1 MTIVNRLFSLA
12 RRKRFSNSRP
22 HSQSVLVGRC
32 PNNLYMGLLSTVD
45 PGCVYFDLQLW
56 SSLPKQ
62 DAQFRR
68 ADAVGILEV
77 VVEEASSEGLRL
89 H

>member
-1 MTIVNRLFSLA
+1 
-12 RRKRFSNSRP
+12 
-22 HSQSVLVGRC
+22 
-32 PNNLYMGLLSTVD
+32 MGLLSTVD

-68 ADAVGILEV
+68 ADAVGIPEAV

>member
-1 MTIVNRLFSLA
+1 MTTLGFFHWLGGKGAQVHDPTLNSF
-12 RRKRFSNSRP
+12 FVGWCPSN
-22 HSQSVLVGRC
+22 LW
-32 PNNLYMGLLSTVD
+32 MGLLSTVD
-45 PGCVYFDLQLW
+45 PGWVYFDLQLW

-68 ADAVGILEV
+68 ADAVGIPEV
-77 VVEEASSEGLRL
+77 VVEEASSEGVRL

>member
-1 MTIVNRLFSLA
+1 
-12 RRKRFSNSRP
+12 
-22 HSQSVLVGRC
+22 
-32 PNNLYMGLLSTVD
+32 MGLLSTVD

-68 ADAVGILEV
+68 ADAVGIPEA